1 MNINE
6 FLEIADEFFSVIHP
20 NYCDDYIEED
30 KEDKEDKEDNEDN
43 KSEFW
48 SICED
53 FFQQI
58 GPQI

>member
-6 FLEIADEFFSVIHP
+6 FLEIADEFFSVLHP

-30 KEDKEDKEDNEDN
+30 KEDN

-48 SICED
+48 SICKE